1 MGREVQEGGAICIP
15 MADSCWY
22 LTESSKKAILLQLK
36 KQLIKKTETSSE
48 ATRMQL
54 EIIILSEVSLK
65 EKDKC
70 HTVSLTNGI

>member
-36 KQLIKKTETSSE
+36 KQLIKKD
-48 ATRMQL
+48 RNV
-54 EIIILSEVSLK
+54 I
-65 EKDKC
+65 
-70 HTVSLTNGI
+70 